1 MVLLG
6 ACLVLLGVRLEPCLL
21 RLGLLGACL
30 LRLEPCLLGVCLV
43 RLEPCLLGVCLLGVC
58 LLCLGLLEPCPEA
71 CLGLPRP
78 PTAALEEARGATKR
92 KAPRRTLRNPRWSCR
107 LCLCGFAGRGGCS

>member
-6 ACLVLLGVRLEPCLL
+6 VLGLLCLLRLL
-21 RLGLLGACL
+21 RLGLLCLGLLRLGLLCL
-30 LRLEPCLLGVCLV
+30 LRL
-43 RLEPCLLGVCLLGVC
+43 C
-58 LLCLGLLEPCPEA
+58 LLCLLLLGLLGA
-71 CLGLPRP
+71 PRRLRLEERRLHP
-78 PTAALEEARGATKR
+78 PRLRLEEARGATKR